1 MNKKGQEQGILIVF
15 GSIIIVTWIVLYFIS
30 APGSIEEEYNV
41 VDSNIVKMEML
52 SLARSEI
59 EYEGSVYSFLDLVQ
73 IYYDTNDV
81 KLYNLLNEEIEK
93 MSEVSNCEKLRA
105 LGMDI
110 PAKVEKVNLDEYS
123 SMENKVVFDAYD
135 INYNIVMYVRG
146 DCDV

>member
-15 GSIIIVTWIVLYFIS
+15 GSIIIVTWIVLYFIL